1 MQKSEKHVIQAMYE
15 VLVGK
20 SIELKQFRKKTS
32 EFWPQSAFANLK
44 MFRKQ
49 FSDGLAVVDPVS
61 LYLLAYA
68 TKMHIAVYFQC
79 VIWSTRA
86 FSGDHS
92 CLLRLAVMPDK
103 SWVDLED
110 VPSEMCRAPSA
121 LSDDEDDVDISA
133 QCVQDLGKPSNDTD
147 DSVVPTDTCDDVEG
161 SVCADDDL
169 GMPTGDHVAE
179 AVVATSGD
187 DNCVTPTKDSGDDSV
202 LPTDACDDDVEG
214 SVCADDDSVLPTNE
228 CENVQQT
235 GINVVGSV
243 LHDLVTAVMSRFPDI
258 ACSEGCAYN
267 VQECCQA
274 EGQDAASSNSAKAER
289 MPCGGGYNLQKR
301 QRSVSSGVPEKKVKK
316 HDDKKKRKTSV
327 TTVTR

>member
-1 MQKSEKHVIQAMYE
+1 MYE

-61 LYLLAYA
+61 LYLLPYA

-121 LSDDEDDVDISA
+121 LSDDEDDVDVSV
-133 QCVQDLGKPSNDTD
+133 QCVQDLGKPSDDTD
-147 DSVVPTDTCDDVEG
+147 DSLV
-161 SVCADDDL
+161 
-169 GMPTGDHVAE
+169 
-179 AVVATSGD
+179 
-187 DNCVTPTKDSGDDSV
+187 
-202 LPTDACDDDVEG
+202 PTDACDDDVEG
-214 SVCADDDSVLPTNE
+214 SVCADDDSVLPTGDHVAVVATSGDDNCVMPTE
-228 CENVQQT
+228 DSGDDSVLPTDSRDDDVEGSVCADEDSVLPT
-235 GINVVGSV
+235 GDHVAVVAMSGDDNCVMPTEDSGDDSVVGSV
-243 LHDLVTAVMSRFPDI
+243 LHDLVTTVMSCFSDI
-258 ACSEGCAYN
+258 ACSEGGAYN
-267 VQECCQA
+267 MRECHQA
-274 EGQDAASSNSAKAER
+274 EGQDAASSNSDEAER
-289 MPCGGGYNLQKR
+289 VLCGGGYNLRKR
-301 QRSVSSGVPEKKVKK
+301 Q
-316 HDDKKKRKTSV
+316 
-327 TTVTR
+327 